1 MQNNMLRGQNSP
13 TTGHHFI
20 DGISSESGNGQTIAV
35 TDPSTGLVFA
45 SIPRGTATD
54 IDRAVRSARSAFN
67 TRWSCTSAVERGRLL
82 QRIGDA
88 VLNHS
93 DELATLEAQDTGK
106 PSSQAKADVVAL
118 ARYFEFYAGAADKL
132 HGQTIPYLEGY
143 TVMTVREPHG
153 VTGHIIPWNY
163 PMQIFGR
170 SVAASL
176 AAGNCC
182 VVKPAEEACLS
193 ILRVAQIAYKAGL
206 PAGVFN
212 VVAGYGKEAGAALSS
227 HPDINHLSF
236 TGSANTGTAIAQ
248 AAATNHCPVTLELG
262 GKSPQIVFADANL
275 DAALPSLVNAII
287 QNAGQTCSAGSRVLI
302 EASIYELVVEKLAE
316 RFAQLRTGPSSA
328 DLDLGPLVSATQ
340 QQKVWDFLSDA
351 HTSGLVFAAEGKIV
365 EEAPSG
371 GFYQAPVLLRDVP
384 ANHRL
389 MQQEIFGPI
398 LCVASFA
405 DEADAIEMAN
415 NSPYGLVAGVWTSD
429 GARQFR
435 MAKALRAGQVFIN
448 NYGAAGGVEL
458 PFGGMKHSGHG
469 REKGF
474 EALYAFTTLKTIAI
488 KH

>member
-1 MQNNMLRGQNSP
+1 MQNTLHIGQ
-13 TTGHHFI
+13 HFI
-20 DGISSESGNGQTIAV
+20 DGIASEAANAQTIPV
-35 TDPSTGLVFA
+35 IDPSTGLVFA
-45 SIPRGTATD
+45 SIPRGNHAD

-67 TRWSCTSAVERGRLL
+67 TRWNHTSAVDRGRLL
-82 QRIGDA
+82 HQISQA
-88 VLNHS
+88 ILTNS
-93 DELATLEAQDTGK
+93 DELAALEAQDTGK
-106 PSSQAKADVVAL
+106 PSSQAKSDAIAL

-132 HGQTIPYLEGY
+132 HGQTIPYLDGFS
-143 TVMTVREPHG
+143 VMTVREPHG
-153 VTGHIIPWNY
+153 LTGHIIPWNY

-182 VVKPAEEACLS
+182 VVKPAEDACLS
-193 ILRVAQIAYKAGL
+193 ILRIAQLAFKAGF
-206 PAGVFN
+206 PAGVLN
-212 VVAGYGKEAGAALSS
+212 VVAGYGKEAGAALAN
-227 HPDINHLSF
+227 HPDVNHLSF
-236 TGSANTGTAIAQ
+236 TGSASTGTTIAQ

-262 GKSPQIVFADANL
+262 GKSPQIVFADADI

-302 EASIYELVVEKLAE
+302 EASIYETVVEQLAD
-316 RFAQLRTGPSSA
+316 RFSQLRTGPSAA
-328 DLDLGPLVSATQ
+328 DLDLGPLINAAQ

-351 HTSGLVFAAEGKIV
+351 QTSGLVFAAEGKII
-365 EEAPSG
+365 EEAPSQ

-384 ANHRL
+384 SNHRL

-398 LCVASFA
+398 LCVASFET
-405 DEADAIEMAN
+405 EAQAIQMAN
-415 NSPYGLVAGVWTSD
+415 DSAYGLVAGVWTRD

-435 MAKALRAGQVFIN
+435 MAKALQAGQVFIN

-458 PFGGMKHSGHG
+458 PFGGFKHSGYG

-474 EALYAFTTLKTIAI
+474 EALYAFTALKTIAI

>member
-1 MQNNMLRGQNSP
+1 MQSTTYTGQN
-13 TTGHHFI
+13 FI
-20 DGISSESGNGQTIAV
+20 DGIGSEAANSQTIAV
-35 TDPSTGLVFA
+35 IDPSTGFA
-45 SIPRGTATD
+45 FANIPRGTAAD

-67 TRWSCTSAVERGRLL
+67 TRWHRTSAVERGRLL
-82 QRIGDA
+82 QLISMA
-88 VLNHS
+88 VLSNS
-93 DELATLEAQDTGK
+93 DELAALESQDTGK
-106 PSSQAKADVVAL
+106 PISQARTDVSAL

-132 HGQTIPYLEGY
+132 HGQTIPYLDGY

-182 VVKPAEEACLS
+182 VVKPAEDACLS
-193 ILRVAQIAYKAGL
+193 ILRIAQIAYKAGL

-236 TGSANTGTAIAQ
+236 TGSTGTGTAVAQ
-248 AAATNHCPVTLELG
+248 AAALNHCPVTLELG
-262 GKSPQIVFADANL
+262 GKSPQLVFADADL
-275 DAALPSLVNAII
+275 DAALPALVNAII

-302 EASIYELVVEKLAE
+302 EAPIYDLVVERLAE
-316 RFAQLRTGPSSA
+316 RFSQLRTGPSNA
-328 DLDLGPLVSATQ
+328 DLDLGPLVSAAQ

-351 HTSGLVFAAEGKIV
+351 QTSGLVFAAEGKII

-398 LCVASFA
+398 LCVSSFN
-405 DEADAIEMAN
+405 DEADAVQKAN
-415 NSPYGLVAGVWTSD
+415 DSPYGLVAGVWTKD

-435 MAKALRAGQVFIN
+435 VSKALRAGQVFIN

-458 PFGGMKHSGHG
+458 PFGGVKHSGHG